1 MRKTN
6 RIRAGDGTDRTETYG
21 YDEQYRLKSVDYGD
35 GGTQSYLFDAMGNRT
50 SKTDSVSG
58 TEGYT
63 FDAANRLLSKGGAAY
78 TNDLNGN
85 TLTGGGRVNSWDG
98 QNRLVK
104 CVSGANTSTYKYGSD
119 GLRRQSTVNGVTTD
133 SVLDNGMLVR
143 ERSGGVNKATYF
155 VGARGPEYRRDDSTG
170 AVRWYLYDGL
180 GSSLGE
186 VDPSGNVTS
195 SRKFDVYGAV
205 RGGSNP
211 GGTSKQKFVGA
222 LGHTSEDE
230 TGLIYM
236 RARYYDP
243 ATGRFVS
250 EDPIG
255 HGLNWFVYCSNN
267 PINRVDKDGEVDGA
281 CVSIDANVDR
291 SLLAEKVGIAALDRV
306 LNVIFGAVLMLTLA
320 TYGVF
325 MAKNKSIQDFE
336 DAMRLGKLDP
346 NDKEIRERFHDEIT
360 KRGLNFKQLVQAA
373 KEFAKQLAN
382 EKGLDENGG
391 EGGDE

>member
-1 MRKTN
+1 
-6 RIRAGDGTDRTETYG
+6 
-21 YDEQYRLKSVDYGD
+21 
-35 GGTQSYLFDAMGNRT
+35 MGNRT
-50 SKTDSVSG
+50 SKTDSVAG

-78 TNDLNGN
+78 TNDLDGN

-119 GLRRQSTVNGVTTD
+119 GLRRQSTINGVTTD
-133 SVLDNGMLVR
+133 TVLDNGMLVR
-143 ERSGGVNKATYF
+143 ERSGGVNKATYL

-205 RGGSNP
+205 RGGVNS

-243 ATGRFVS
+243 ATGRFQS
-250 EDPIG
+250 EDPATSG
-255 HGLNWFVYCSNN
+255 MNWFIYCSNN
-267 PINRVDKDGEVDGA
+267 PVNKIDPTGKVPLAANYLFELMEFIERAMELGGEEGIAELAIVIERLEGVAQMEQQLGA
-281 CVSIDANVDR
+281 MEIASAPNDMAAGAWVPGGAEIGAR
-291 SLLAEKVGIAALDRV
+291 LAEIKAAVGVETLTIGQGARLAA
-306 LNVIFGAVLMLTLA
+306 
-320 TYGVF
+320 
-325 MAKNKSIQDFE
+325 
-336 DAMRLGKLDP
+336 
-346 NDKEIRERFHDEIT
+346 REAEEAIYI
-360 KRGLNFKQLVQAA
+360 VQM
-373 KEFAKQLAN
+373 N
-382 EKGLDENGG
+382 M
-391 EGGDE
+391 